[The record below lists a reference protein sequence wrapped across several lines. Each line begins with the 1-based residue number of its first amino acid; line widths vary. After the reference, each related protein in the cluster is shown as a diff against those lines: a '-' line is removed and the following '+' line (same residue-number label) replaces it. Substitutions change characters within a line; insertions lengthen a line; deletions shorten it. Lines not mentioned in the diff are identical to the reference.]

1 MTCLLADCME
11 DLLQR
16 ALEIARQAHDGQTD
30 KSGMPYIEHSLR
42 VMAMGRNDEE
52 RIVGILHD
60 VIEDSNWTLPMLKDV
75 GFTDE
80 IIKALDAVTRRRE
93 ESYDDF
99 ISRVERNSLAV
110 VVKLNDLTDNMDIRR
125 LPYLS
130 DKDVK
135 RLKRYLKA
143 YKRLKGE
150 PQYSIEATRRDY
162 PNAYFQWSIEDDEA
176 LERMWCDGVSIKDL
190 STYFKRKEGG
200 ICSRIKKLGL
210 EDKYGVR

>member
-1 MTCLLADCME
+1 ME

-162 PNAYFQWSIEDDEA
+162 PNAYFQWSREDDEA
-176 LERMWCDGVSIKDL
+176 LERMWCDGVSIKEL